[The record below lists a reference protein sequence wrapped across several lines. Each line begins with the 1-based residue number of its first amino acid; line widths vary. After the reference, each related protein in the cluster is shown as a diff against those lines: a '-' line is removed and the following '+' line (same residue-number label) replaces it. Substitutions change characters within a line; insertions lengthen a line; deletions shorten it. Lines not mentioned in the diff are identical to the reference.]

1 MKQKDLKKW
10 KTEGKKMKSASMMKK
25 LPSPVDSS
33 FPQFSTA
40 ECFGLLT
47 ISRTSFCISV
57 CKSSRAAFDDIARN

>member
-33 FPQFSTA
+33 FP
-40 ECFGLLT
+40 
-47 ISRTSFCISV
+47 
-57 CKSSRAAFDDIARN
+57 